1 MINREMDY
9 KQKYILRNVANWYF
23 VAPKYMSYNYICG
36 YVDKSSEYLM
46 AIFKSIVKLIL

>member
-23 VAPKYMSYNYICG
+23 VAPKYTSYNY
-36 YVDKSSEYLM
+36 VDTSTK
-46 AIFKSIVKLIL
+46 AVNI